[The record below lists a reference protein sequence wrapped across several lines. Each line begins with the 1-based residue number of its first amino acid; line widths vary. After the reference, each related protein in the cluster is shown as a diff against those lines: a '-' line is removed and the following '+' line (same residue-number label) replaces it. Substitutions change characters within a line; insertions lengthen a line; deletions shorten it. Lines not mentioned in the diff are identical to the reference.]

1 VNKSNIKKLKIK
13 KKKPSHPPSPPL
25 QEFFLK
31 TKKKSMS
38 PLPLQECK
46 KVTKFMPPFPFQE
59 SMKKYQK
66 LKKTHAPFP
75 PSRVK
80 KGNNFFSNNKKLKN

>member
-1 VNKSNIKKLKIK
+1 
-13 KKKPSHPPSPPL
+13 
-25 QEFFLK
+25 
-31 TKKKSMS
+31 MS

-80 KGNNFFSNNKKLKN
+80 KGNNFFSNNKKLKKKKKPTTPSLSIRTLRK